1 MELILLTYAVHKS
14 TALIRSN
21 AKSPVD
27 IYTAGDSTPTPGI
40 KGAGSLIRDLWP
52 YRSRRDS
59 LRGLIM
65 MGPW

>member
-1 MELILLTYAVHKS
+1 MELILLTYAVHKF

-40 KGAGSLIRDLWP
+40 
-52 YRSRRDS
+52 
-59 LRGLIM
+59 
-65 MGPW
+65 